1 MLIKR
6 KVRFVSPF
14 PVVLWL
20 STGFKSMSGIIL
32 KGKISKGNHTDSSR
46 LIGFLVIL
54 WWSSAICGTKLTQI
68 ITSSFPFPL
77 TLKIIH
83 LLVWCA
89 IDWLILRNREAGF
102 VIRASTCRRCALKG
116 IFFICA
122 TTITYVADWFVP
134 MSLAHTMNSCGALF
148 SVMTTILW
156 FGQRVPW
163 SEILSLIPLA
173 LGVIMS
179 SVTDLEYNYLAFGI
193 AFMAT
198 LLTVMHNTSGKILMI
213 LQNIE
218 PIVLHFYAGIIAV
231 LGLCAS
237 ALIFEVGNIIDKS
250 ANFAEQWTKRRATLL
265 SYAAS
270 TSDQSE
276 FPLLFVILSSM
287 ICYIQSITSL
297 LVLER
302 IPTISYNVINTFKNF
317 LGILMWSLYF
327 PSNVRL
333 ENVVGVLIAWMGF
346 ISYAYQRLKSN
357 RRIEKEN
364 KT

>member
-1 MLIKR
+1 MLINR
-6 KVRFVSPF
+6 KARFVSSL
-14 PVVLWL
+14 PVFLWL
-20 STGFKSMSGIIL
+20 WTGFESMRGILL
-32 KGKISKGNHTDSSR
+32 KGKNYKRNHTDSSR

-54 WWSSAICGTKLTQI
+54 WWSSAICGSKLTQI

-89 IDWLILRNREAGF
+89 IDWLILRSREAKF
-102 VIRASTCRRCALKG
+102 VIRLDTCRRCALNG

-134 MSLAHTMNSCGALF
+134 ISLTHTVNSCGALF
-148 SVMTTILW
+148 SVMTTTFW

-179 SVTDLEYNYLAFGI
+179 SVTNLEYDYFAFGI

-198 LLTVMHNTSGKILMI
+198 LLTAMHNTSGKISMI

-218 PIVLHFYAGIIAV
+218 PIVLHFYTGIIAV
-231 LGLCAS
+231 FGLCVS
-237 ALIFEVGNIIDKS
+237 ALIFEVDTIFYKR
-250 ANFAEQWTKRRATLL
+250 ANFAEQLTKRRATLL

-270 TSDQSE
+270 ASDQSE
-276 FPLLFVILSSM
+276 FPLLFIILSSM
-287 ICYIQSITSL
+287 IYYVQSITSL
-297 LVLER
+297 FVLER
-302 IPTISYNVINTFKNF
+302 IPTVSYNVINTFKKF
-317 LGILMWSLYF
+317 LGIVMWSLYF
-327 PSNVRL
+327 PGNVRL
-333 ENVVGVLIAWMGF
+333 ENVLGVLMAWMGF
-346 ISYAYQRLKSN
+346 ISYAFQRSKSK
-357 RRIEKEN
+357 RRILREN
-364 KT
+364 KK